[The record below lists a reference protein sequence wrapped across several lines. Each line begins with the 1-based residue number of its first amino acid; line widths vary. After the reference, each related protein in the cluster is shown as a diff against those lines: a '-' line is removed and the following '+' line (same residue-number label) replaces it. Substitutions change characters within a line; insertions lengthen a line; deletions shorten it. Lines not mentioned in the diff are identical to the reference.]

1 MSIQK
6 FNREM
11 LQEKGIYVRKKSG
24 DLSYNI
30 HWHDYFEMIF
40 YENCNGVCILNGE
53 EYPVKDNSVFFLVPG
68 DFHRIDV
75 TPSENATQTLI
86 SFSES
91 VIDKAIGAKTD
102 ISAKVL
108 YTPSDFMVNT
118 AEKMYQ
124 LFKSDDGLKEN
135 SIYHLLNVILIELFN
150 NGQSPSS
157 NKNYVHPSI
166 SKAMLY
172 ILTDP
177 SKEVSLTEIAD
188 MCGMNPSYFSY
199 VFHNQCG
206 ETFKSWLIKVRI
218 EYACRLLEQEE
229 LSVLDVCFE
238 SGFNNLSHFGKCF
251 KEHKKMTPS
260 EYRKSKLN

>member
-11 LQEKGIYVRKKSG
+11 LQEKEIYVRKKSG
-24 DLSYNI
+24 DLSYKI

-40 YENCNGVCILNGE
+40 YKNCNGVCILNGE

-75 TPSENATQTLI
+75 VPNENATQTLI

-91 VIDKAIGAKTD
+91 VIDKAIAKSD

-108 YTPSDFMVNT
+108 YEPSEFMLNT
-118 AEKMYQ
+118 AEMTYK
-124 LFKSDDGLKEN
+124 LFSSDNEFKEN

-150 NGQSPSS
+150 KGKSPTK
-157 NKNYVHPSI
+157 NKNYVHPAV

-177 SKEVSLTEIAD
+177 SKNISLTEIAD
-188 MCGMNPSYFSY
+188 MCGINPSYFSNI
-199 VFHNQCG
+199 FHSQCG

-218 EYACRLLEQEE
+218 EYACRLLEDKE

-251 KEHKKMTPS
+251 KEYKNMTPS
-260 EYRKSKLN
+260 EYRKSRK